1 MKAATISMQEITRQ
15 IAGRRHVRVGRPV
28 MVESVS
34 AATVDVDGMRG
45 RVTAIDSA
53 VATVECYADGESC
66 VIRVPLAELVE
77 LPCIT
82 A

>member
-1 MKAATISMQEITRQ
+1 
-15 IAGRRHVRVGRPV
+15 
-28 MVESVS
+28 MVESAS

-45 RVTAIDSA
+45 RLTAIDRA
-53 VATVECYADGESC
+53 VAMVECYSDGDNC

-77 LPCIT
+77 LPYMG

>member
-1 MKAATISMQEITRQ
+1 MTAATISMQEITRQ
-15 IAGRRHVRVGRPV
+15 IACRRRVRVGRPV
-28 MVESVS
+28 MVESDS
-34 AATVDVDGMRG
+34 AATVDIDGMRG

-53 VATVECYADGESC
+53 VATVECYVDGDNC